1 MSSSRRRKKEGNGN
15 FFTRKAKTLP
25 EISVRIHFM
34 RPRLELFSWPPLT
47 VRKPERKNASFG
59 HFGTIFSITGKQ
71 RKEKERKGKSRSVVS
86 DSLPPHGL

>member
-1 MSSSRRRKKEGNGN
+1 
-15 FFTRKAKTLP
+15 
-25 EISVRIHFM
+25 M

-47 VRKPERKNASFG
+47 VRKSERKNASFG

-71 RKEKERKGKSRSVVS
+71 RKGKERKGKSRSVVS